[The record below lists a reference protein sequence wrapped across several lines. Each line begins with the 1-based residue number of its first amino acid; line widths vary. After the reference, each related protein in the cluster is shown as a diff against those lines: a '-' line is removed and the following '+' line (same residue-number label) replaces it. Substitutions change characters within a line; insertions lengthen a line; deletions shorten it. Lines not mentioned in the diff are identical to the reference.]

1 MKTSTLETPAAAAAP
16 RLNYAAVAPA
26 TVQALLALQQA
37 VNRTGLDA
45 RLRHLV
51 TLRVSQINGCAWC
64 IEMHYREALAAG
76 ETPTKLYV
84 LSAWAETSLYTPR
97 ERAALRWAEVLTR
110 LAGGHVT
117 DEDFAAARAEFS
129 EVELANLSLTIVAI
143 NGWNRMNVGFRIP
156 PGMEG

>member
-1 MKTSTLETPAAAAAP
+1 MSDTSYSP
-16 RLNYAAVAPA
+16 RL
-26 TVQALLALQQA
+26 
-37 VNRTGLDA
+37 RTGVLLSGSGTA
-45 RLRHLV
+45 GAYQAGALRAILEAGIKIDVIAAHGAGVL
-51 TLRVSQINGCAWC
+51 T
-64 IEMHYREALAAG
+64 ALAASVDG
-76 ETPTKLYV
+76 GARVWDAAGPWTD
-84 LSAWAETSLYTPR
+84 PR
-97 ERAALRWAEVLTR
+97 LRRAYRWRAALRWAEVLTR